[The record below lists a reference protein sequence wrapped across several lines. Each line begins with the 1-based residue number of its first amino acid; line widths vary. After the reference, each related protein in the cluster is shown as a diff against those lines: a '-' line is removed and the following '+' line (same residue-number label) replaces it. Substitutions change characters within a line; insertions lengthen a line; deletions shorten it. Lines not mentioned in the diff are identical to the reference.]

1 MTSIIYRAI
10 FRLKKFLKGL
20 LTFTYQTRLLE
31 NVKKG
36 EVPKHLG
43 VIVDGNRRHAKRLG
57 LPVTEG
63 HKIGTETLHRFLDW
77 CDELKIPV
85 VTLWLFST
93 QNYSRSAEEVEALM
107 QLIVQEVERMVN
119 DEQMKAKE
127 IKVKVIGRKELL
139 PEEVRQGLEKLEAR
153 TAKRNGRLI
162 QLAISYGGR
171 EEIVDAVKGYLEE
184 CELKGASLAE
194 ARAGFSESE
203 LSKNLYNA
211 TVLDPDFVIR
221 TSGEIRLSGFLLWQ
235 SAYSEFYFLDAN
247 WPAFRKID
255 FLRAIRSFQQRSRRF
270 GK

>member
-10 FRLKKFLKGL
+10 FRLKKFLKGI

-31 NVKKG
+31 AVKKG
-36 EVPKHLG
+36 EIPKHLG
-43 VIVDGNRRHAKRLG
+43 VIVDGNRRHAKKLG
-57 LPVTEG
+57 LPVTDG
-63 HKIGTETLHRFLDW
+63 HKIGKKTLHSFLDW

-93 QNYSRSAEEVEALM
+93 QNYSRSEEEVKTLM
-107 QLIVQEVERMVN
+107 NLILEEVERMVN
-119 DEQMKAKE
+119 DSEMKAKE
-127 IKVKVIGRKELL
+127 IRVKVIGRKELL
-139 PEEVRQGLEKLEAR
+139 SDEVRQGLEKLEMSTASR
-153 TAKRNGRLI
+153 TGRLI

-184 CELKGASLAE
+184 CERNGVSLTE
-194 ARAGFSESE
+194 ARAGFSEIE
-203 LSKNLYNA
+203 LAKNLYNA